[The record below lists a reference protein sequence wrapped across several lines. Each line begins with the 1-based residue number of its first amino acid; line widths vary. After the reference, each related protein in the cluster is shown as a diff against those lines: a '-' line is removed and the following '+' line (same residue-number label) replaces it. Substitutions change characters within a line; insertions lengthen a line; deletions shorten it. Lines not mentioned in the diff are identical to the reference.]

1 MQNNPSCA
9 TLRKQKSRARETSD
23 QVDNHHACDRETKRL
38 KRSAETAEQ
47 REERLRKN
55 RERYHKR
62 KGERALRNI
71 DEHLNRQQ
79 DESRSQDIDE
89 CRLPESDRKLLQDF
103 RSKINAFTNNL
114 CTICNERFPS
124 IDLRGETCRRCYDDK
139 NPSKKFSASNNMD
152 PEEAPDEL

>member
-1 MQNNPSCA
+1 MSEQP
-9 TLRKQKSRARETSD
+9 LRSTVRKRNSRSKRTSDQLENSRAR
-23 QVDNHHACDRETKRL
+23 DRENKRL

-71 DEHLNRQQ
+71 DVHLNRQQ

-114 CTICNERFPS
+114 
-124 IDLRGETCRRCYDDK
+124 
-139 NPSKKFSASNNMD
+139 
-152 PEEAPDEL
+152 

>member
-1 MQNNPSCA
+1 MSEQP
-9 TLRKQKSRARETSD
+9 LRPTVRKRNSRSKRTSDQLENSRAR
-23 QVDNHHACDRETKRL
+23 DRENKRL

-55 RERYHKR
+55 CERYHKR
-62 KGERALRNI
+62 KGKCALRNI

-79 DESRSQDIDE
+79 DEFRSQDIDE

-114 CTICNERFPS
+114 CTICNERFSS
-124 IDLRGETCRRCYDDK
+124 IDL
-139 NPSKKFSASNNMD
+139 
-152 PEEAPDEL
+152 